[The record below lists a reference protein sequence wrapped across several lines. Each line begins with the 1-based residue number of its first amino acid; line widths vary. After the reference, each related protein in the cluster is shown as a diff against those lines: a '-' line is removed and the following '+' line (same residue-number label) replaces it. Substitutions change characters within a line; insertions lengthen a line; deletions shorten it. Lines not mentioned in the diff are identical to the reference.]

1 MNYVFRKL
9 SALEHTALDWY
20 ERMFGMSRH
29 EKREHHEEEHAE
41 VRLLRRIVELL
52 EKFLAAKSLNLSQE
66 GVPMGV
72 ITGIKP
78 GATETFDLSTLPIG
92 SLLQAGN
99 IPSYTQDNTTDVSAL
114 VADPT
119 GMSFSLTGAATFTA
133 GAVLNVTANAISL
146 DGTKLQQVFAIP
158 LLAPAGVPAT
168 GLDLNQR
175 GAVAPAAAVR
185 R

>member
-1 MNYVFRKL
+1 
-9 SALEHTALDWY
+9 
-20 ERMFGMSRH
+20 
-29 EKREHHEEEHAE
+29 
-41 VRLLRRIVELL
+41 
-52 EKFLAAKSLNLSQE
+52 
-66 GVPMGV
+66 MGV

-99 IPSYTQDNTTDVSAL
+99 IPSYTQDNTTDVSVL

-119 GMSFSLTGAATFTA
+119 GMSFSLTGAATFTP
-133 GAVLNVTANAISL
+133 GAVLKVTANAISL
-146 DGTKLQQVFAIP
+146 DGTKLQQVFSIT
-158 LLAPAGVPAT
+158 LLAPAGVPAI